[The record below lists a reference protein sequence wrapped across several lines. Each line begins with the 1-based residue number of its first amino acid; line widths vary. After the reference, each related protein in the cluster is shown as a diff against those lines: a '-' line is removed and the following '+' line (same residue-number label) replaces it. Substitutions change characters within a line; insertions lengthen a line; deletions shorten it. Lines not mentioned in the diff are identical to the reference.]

1 LHYYLLMSVIYKR
14 YFFFR
19 ILSLVI
25 IIFLLQSQ
33 TSQAA
38 NRYWVFKNF
47 YENDFSSSIKLSEWQ
62 LIEDDG
68 TGSFSLSGHG
78 TAILTMDDAAGGFAN
93 RLFSIN
99 GGSPRFVPFDG
110 VNGQVELSVLSTTG
124 GNQLFFLQAQEF
136 DGSNNY
142 LGQVNILAPAK
153 YSWFLHDPFEYHYL
167 GSRNRKHSLYHRRG
181 EFLRNTGHGGIWVF
195 QL

>member
-1 LHYYLLMSVIYKR
+1 MSVIYKR

-68 TGSFSLSGHG
+68 TGSFSLSD
-78 TAILTMDDAAGGFAN
+78 TAPLFLLWTMQLADSLTDYSALMAVRQGLFRSTELMD
-93 RLFSIN
+93 R
-99 GGSPRFVPFDG
+99 
-110 VNGQVELSVLSTTG
+110 
-124 GNQLFFLQAQEF
+124 
-136 DGSNNY
+136 
-142 LGQVNILAPAK
+142 
-153 YSWFLHDPFEYHYL
+153 
-167 GSRNRKHSLYHRRG
+167 
-181 EFLRNTGHGGIWVF
+181 
-195 QL
+195 